1 MHYLNQLFFRDG
13 QQDPIDVFTT
23 LTNETR
29 MFPTTEKESILEPFY
44 FLLQPWTF
52 CTKNEEHRSPGGIT
66 VQRFIEIAK
75 PQMDDGLQQGLED
88 YFQGGV
94 HVFGWQCS
102 FPGKN
107 WGHPRA
113 PRCIT
118 S

>member
-75 PQMDDGLQQGLED
+75 PQTDDGLQQGLED

-107 WGHPRA
+107 
-113 PRCIT
+113 IY
-118 S
+118 